1 MAAGTTSI
9 TRVESQKFAP
19 TTRLTEARHDQIKAQ
34 VAADPTE
41 AATTSRRPHTN
52 PIAM

>member
-1 MAAGTTSI
+1 MAAGRTSV
-9 TRVESQKFAP
+9 TRLASQKFAP
-19 TTRLTEARHDQIKAQ
+19 STRLTEARHDQIEAQ
-34 VAADPTE
+34 VAAEPTE